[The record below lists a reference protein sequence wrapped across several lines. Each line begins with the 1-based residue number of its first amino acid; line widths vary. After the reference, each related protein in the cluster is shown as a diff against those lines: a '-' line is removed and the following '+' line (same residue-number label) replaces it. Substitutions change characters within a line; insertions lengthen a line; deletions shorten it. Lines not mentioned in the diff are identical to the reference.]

1 MRDSRSAGMIAAI
14 LRTNGEK
21 AAGVKRETSAF
32 RPFAGHNR
40 GMPTTAA
47 PAFSSLGL
55 DARLLSA
62 LTALGYEEPTPI
74 QEKAIPPLLEGRDVL
89 AQAATGTGKTA
100 AFALPILQG
109 LASGHPAGTAPTS
122 LILVPTRELAMQLA
136 EAVFRYGKD
145 LGVRVLPVYGGA
157 SMDAQLRSLKRG
169 VDVVVAT
176 PGRALDHVNRK
187 TLRLE
192 GLRTLILDEAD
203 EMLDMGFAEDLEAI
217 LAATPATRQ
226 TALFSATLPP
236 RIVAIASKHLKD
248 PVRIAIAR
256 EITAAGKMPKVRQTA
271 YVVARGH
278 KRAALGRVLDIE
290 TPTAALVFCRTRL
303 EVDDLTE
310 GLKSRGMRVEAL
322 HGGISQG
329 ERDRV
334 MKKLRAGTLELVV
347 ATDVAA
353 RGLDIG
359 HLSHVV
365 NYDVPSSPDVY
376 VHRIGRT
383 GRAGRE
389 GVAITLAEPR
399 EHWQLKNIERVTK
412 QKIEIGSVPTVADL
426 RAKRLELTRASL
438 REALLAGGL
447 DAYRVVVESL
457 AEEFD
462 PMDVAAAAVKLAD
475 PSAAGSG
482 SAAEEHEIPPVAA
495 PPPPHASKR
504 GPKDRG
510 PNDRGPKD
518 RGPVRRDMGLSAKV
532 FVGAGRSAG
541 VKPGDLVGAIV
552 NEAKVKPRDVG
563 SIQIAERFSLV
574 EVPEAIA
581 EDVIKALRASG
592 IRGKKVTVRREKDR

>member
-1 MRDSRSAGMIAAI
+1 MATPDSP
-14 LRTNGEK
+14 T
-21 AAGVKRETSAF
+21 
-32 RPFAGHNR
+32 FA
-40 GMPTTAA
+40 
-47 PAFSSLGL
+47 SLSL
-55 DARLLSA
+55 DPRLLAA

-74 QEKAIPPLLEGRDVL
+74 QLQAIPPLLEGRDVL

-100 AFALPILQG
+100 AFALPILNAIAAAAPPNNAKAAG
-109 LASGHPAGTAPTS
+109 PAA
-122 LILVPTRELAMQLA
+122 LILVPTRELAMQLS
-136 EAVFRYGKD
+136 EAVHRYGKNI
-145 LGVRVLPVYGGA
+145 GVRVLPVYGGA
-157 SMDAQLRSLKRG
+157 SMDSQLRALHRG

-187 TLRLE
+187 TLKLD
-192 GLRTLILDEAD
+192 GIRTLVLDEAD

-217 LAATPATRQ
+217 LAATPEERQ

-236 RIVAIASKHLKD
+236 RIVTIAAKHLKN

-256 EITAAGKMPKVRQTA
+256 ETAAHGKMPKVRQTA

-278 KRAALGRVLDIE
+278 KRAALGRVLDLE
-290 TPTAALVFCRTRL
+290 SPTAALVFCRTRL

-310 GLKSRGMRVEAL
+310 ALKSRGLRVESL
-322 HGGISQG
+322 HGGISQS

-399 EHWQLKNIERVTK
+399 EHWQLKNIERATK

-438 REALLAGGL
+438 RESLLAGGL

-462 PMDVAAAAVKLAD
+462 PLDVAAAAVKMAD
-475 PSAAGSG
+475 PAAGDADSQ
-482 SAAEEHEIPPVAA
+482 EHEIPAVAVA
-495 PPPPHASKR
+495 PERKPRSGFKSRSRGESSTAAS
-504 GPKDRG
+504 
-510 PNDRGPKD
+510 
-518 RGPVRRDMGLSAKV
+518 V
-532 FVGAGRSAG
+532 FVGAGRVDG
-541 VKPGDLVGAIV
+541 LKPGDLFGMVV
-552 NEAKVKPRDVG
+552 KLAKVAPREVG

-581 EDVIKALRASG
+581 EGVIRALRLATV
-592 IRGKKVTVRREKDR
+592 RGKKVSVRRDKQR

>member
-1 MRDSRSAGMIAAI
+1 
-14 LRTNGEK
+14 
-21 AAGVKRETSAF
+21 
-32 RPFAGHNR
+32 
-40 GMPTTAA
+40 MPSNVP
-47 PAFSSLGL
+47 PAFASLAL
-55 DARLLSA
+55 DPRLLAA

-74 QEKAIPPLLEGRDVL
+74 QQEAIPPLLEGRDVL

-100 AFALPILQG
+100 AFALPILQAIAAEPTKG
-109 LASGHPAGTAPTS
+109 SGPVA

-136 EAVFRYGKD
+136 EAVHRYGKTI
-145 LGVRVLPVYGGA
+145 GVRVLPVYGGA
-157 SMDAQLRSLKRG
+157 SMDSQLRALHRG

-187 TLRLE
+187 SLKLE
-192 GLRTLILDEAD
+192 GVRTLVLDEAD

-217 LAATPATRQ
+217 LAATPSERQ

-236 RIVAIASKHLKD
+236 RIVSIAGKHMRNPL
-248 PVRIAIAR
+248 RIAIAR
-256 EITAAGKMPKVRQTA
+256 EATAAGKMPKVRQTA

-290 TPTAALVFCRTRL
+290 SPTAALVFCRTRL

-310 GLKSRGMRVEAL
+310 AMKSRGLRVESL
-322 HGGISQG
+322 HGGISQA

-399 EHWQLKNIERVTK
+399 EHWMLKNIERATK

-426 RAKRLELTRASL
+426 RAKRLELTKASL
-438 REALLAGGL
+438 REALLAGKFDG
-447 DAYRVVVESL
+447 YRVVVESL

-462 PMDVAAAAVKLAD
+462 PLDIAAAAVKMSD
-475 PSAAGSG
+475 GGAG
-482 SAAEEHEIPPVAA
+482 AVPDDEHEIPAVAA
-495 PPPPHASKR
+495 PPAPR
-504 GPKDRG
+504 GPSGPRG
-510 PNDRGPKD
+510 DVKGKKWSPRKAAEGNTRI
-518 RGPVRRDMGLSAKV
+518 
-532 FVGAGRSAG
+532 FIGAGRGEG
-541 VKPGDLVGAIV
+541 VKPADLVGAIV
-552 NEAKVKPRDVG
+552 KVAKLSPRDVG
-563 SIQIAERFSLV
+563 SIQISERFSLV
-574 EVPEAIA
+574 EVPEETA
-581 EDVIKALRASG
+581 EKVIGALRATG
-592 IRGKKVTVRREKDR
+592 IRGNKVTVRRDKELGR

>member
-1 MRDSRSAGMIAAI
+1 MRTRS
-14 LRTNGEK
+14 
-21 AAGVKRETSAF
+21 SAVSVPSY
-32 RPFAGHNR
+32 RMGL
-40 GMPTTAA
+40 MPTSS
-47 PAFSSLGL
+47 PSAFSSLAL
-55 DARLLSA
+55 DPRLLSA

-74 QEKAIPPLLEGRDVL
+74 QQQAIPPLLAGRDVL

-100 AFALPILQG
+100 AFALPILH
-109 LASGHPAGTAPTS
+109 AIAAEPTKGGGPVA

-136 EAVFRYGKD
+136 EAVHRYGKTV
-145 LGVRVLPVYGGA
+145 GVRVLPVYGGA
-157 SMDAQLRSLKRG
+157 SMDSQLRALKRG

-176 PGRALDHVNRK
+176 PGRALDHVNRR

-192 GLRTLILDEAD
+192 GVRTLVLDEAD

-217 LAATPATRQ
+217 LAATPAQRQ

-236 RIVAIASKHLKD
+236 RIVTIASKHLKN
-248 PVRIAIAR
+248 PLRISIAR
-256 EITAAGKMPKVRQTA
+256 ETTAHGKLPKVRQTA

-278 KRAALGRVLDIE
+278 KRAALGRVLDLE
-290 TPTAALVFCRTRL
+290 SPTAALVFCRTRL

-310 GLKSRGMRVEAL
+310 TLKGRGLRVEAL
-322 HGGISQG
+322 HGGISQA

-399 EHWQLKNIERVTK
+399 EHWQLKNIERATK

-462 PMDVAAAAVKLAD
+462 PLDVAAAAVKLAD
-475 PSAAGSG
+475 PSADGSG
-482 SAAEEHEIPPVAA
+482 SAGEEHEIPAVAA
-495 PPPPHASKR
+495 PPAARAGKGKD
-504 GPKDRG
+504 GPR
-510 PNDRGPKD
+510 
-518 RGPVRRDMGLSAKV
+518 
-532 FVGAGRSAG
+532 GRSRDGNFASVFIG
-541 VKPGDLVGAIV
+541 SGRADGLRPGDLVGAIV
-552 NEAKVKPRDVG
+552 KLAKVHPREVG

-581 EDVIKALRASG
+581 EDVIRVLRAAG
-592 IRGKKVTVRREKDR
+592 VRGKKVTVRRERER

>member
-1 MRDSRSAGMIAAI
+1 MGTPHDAG
-14 LRTNGEK
+14 
-21 AAGVKRETSAF
+21 S
-32 RPFAGHNR
+32 
-40 GMPTTAA
+40 
-47 PAFSSLGL
+47 PAFASLSL
-55 DARLLSA
+55 DPRLLAA
-62 LTALGYEEPTPI
+62 LISLGYEEPTPI
-74 QEKAIPPLLEGRDVL
+74 QQQAIPPLLEGRDVL

-100 AFALPILQG
+100 AFALPILH
-109 LASGHPAGTAPTS
+109 AIATESATAPGPTKGS
-122 LILVPTRELAMQLA
+122 GPVALILVPTRELAMQLA
-136 EAVFRYGKD
+136 EAVHRYGKTI
-145 LGVRVLPVYGGA
+145 GVRVLPVYGGA
-157 SMDAQLRSLKRG
+157 SMDSQLRALKRG

-187 TLRLE
+187 SLNLE
-192 GLRTLILDEAD
+192 GIRTLVLDEAD

-217 LAATPATRQ
+217 LAATPSERQ

-236 RIVAIASKHLKD
+236 RIVTIAGRHLRN

-256 EITAAGKMPKVRQTA
+256 ETAAAGKMPKVRQTA
-271 YVVARGH
+271 YVVSRGH

-290 TPTAALVFCRTRL
+290 SPTAALVFCRTRL

-310 GLKSRGMRVEAL
+310 ALKSRGLRVESL

-389 GVAITLAEPR
+389 GVAITLTEPR
-399 EHWQLKNIERVTK
+399 EHWMLKNIERATK

-438 REALLAGGL
+438 RESLLAGGF
-447 DAYRVVVESL
+447 DGYRVVVESL

-462 PMDVAAAAVKLAD
+462 PLDVAAAAVKMAD
-475 PSAAGSG
+475 PGAGVSG
-482 SAAEEHEIPPVAA
+482 EEEEHEIPAVAVA
-495 PPPPHASKR
+495 PAPTPRGKGKFAGASRRR
-504 GPKDRG
+504 GDGASGRIF
-510 PNDRGPKD
+510 
-518 RGPVRRDMGLSAKV
+518 L
-532 FVGAGRSAG
+532 GAGRDDG
-541 VKPGDLVGAIV
+541 VTPGDLVGAIV
-552 NEAKVKPRDVG
+552 KLAKVHPREVG
-563 SIQIAERFSLV
+563 SIRIAERFSIV
-574 EVPEAIA
+574 EVPEAIV
-581 EDVIKALRASG
+581 EDVIRALRTSG
-592 IRGKKVTVRREKDR
+592 VRGKKVTVRRDKEQR

>member
-1 MRDSRSAGMIAAI
+1 MRD
-14 LRTNGEK
+14 
-21 AAGVKRETSAF
+21 
-32 RPFAGHNR
+32 
-40 GMPTTAA
+40 TAV
-47 PAFSSLGL
+47 PLFSSLGL
-55 DARLLSA
+55 DERLLRA
-62 LTALGYEEPTPI
+62 LVALGYEEPTPI
-74 QEKAIPPLLEGRDVL
+74 QRQAIPPLLEGRDVF

-100 AFALPILQG
+100 AFALPILQSIATEPVEG
-109 LASGHPAGTAPTS
+109 AGPVA

-136 EAVFRYGKD
+136 EAVHRYGKE
-145 LGVRVLPVYGGA
+145 LKVRVLPIYGGA
-157 SMDAQLRSLKRG
+157 SMEAQLRALKRG

-176 PGRALDHVNRK
+176 PGRAVDHVNRK
-187 TLRLE
+187 TLRLD
-192 GLRTLILDEAD
+192 GLRTLVLDEAD
-203 EMLDMGFAEDLEAI
+203 EMLDMGFAEDLDAI
-217 LAATPATRQ
+217 LATTPKQRQ

-236 RIVAIASKHLKD
+236 RISAIAARHMND

-256 EITAAGKMPKVRQTA
+256 EATAAGKRPKVRQTA

-278 KRAALGRVLDIE
+278 KRAALGRVLDLE

-310 GLKSRGMRVEAL
+310 SLKGRGLRVEAL
-322 HGGISQG
+322 HGGMSQDQ
-329 ERDRV
+329 RDRV

-365 NYDVPSSPDVY
+365 NYDVPSSPEVY
-376 VHRIGRT
+376 VNRIGRT

-399 EHWQLKNIERVTK
+399 EHWQLKNIERLTK
-412 QKIEIGSVPTVADL
+412 QKIEVGSVPTVADL

-438 REALLAGGL
+438 RESLLAGGL

-475 PSAAGSG
+475 PSSMGSG
-482 SAAEEHEIPPVAA
+482 SAGDEHEIPAVAA
-495 PPPPHASKR
+495 PPPPRAA
-504 GPKDRG
+504 GPTKPGKPGQKYRSG
-510 PNDRGPKD
+510 GREPGK
-518 RGPVRRDMGLSAKV
+518 SARI
-532 FVGAGRSAG
+532 FISAGRAAG

-552 NEAKVKPRDVG
+552 KEAKANPRDVG

-581 EDVIKALRASG
+581 ESVIRALRGAT
-592 IRGKKVTVRREKDR
+592 IRGQKVVVRRDKDAGR

>member
-1 MRDSRSAGMIAAI
+1 M
-14 LRTNGEK
+14 
-21 AAGVKRETSAF
+21 TSGK
-32 RPFAGHNR
+32 PSPSTFA
-40 GMPTTAA
+40 
-47 PAFSSLGL
+47 SLSL
-55 DARLLSA
+55 DPRLLSA

-74 QEKAIPPLLEGRDVL
+74 QQQAIPPLLEGRDVL

-100 AFALPILQG
+100 AFALPILHAIAAEPTKG
-109 LASGHPAGTAPTS
+109 AGPAA

-136 EAVFRYGKD
+136 EAVHRYGKTI
-145 LGVRVLPVYGGA
+145 GVRVLPVYGGA
-157 SMDAQLRSLKRG
+157 SMESQLRALRRG

-187 TLRLE
+187 SLNLD
-192 GLRTLILDEAD
+192 GIRTLVLDEAD

-217 LAATPATRQ
+217 LAATPSARQ

-236 RIVAIASKHLKD
+236 RIVTIAGKHLKN

-256 EITAAGKMPKVRQTA
+256 ETTAHGKLPKVRQTA

-278 KRAALGRVLDIE
+278 KRAALGRVLDLE
-290 TPTAALVFCRTRL
+290 SPTAALVFCRTRL

-310 GLKSRGMRVEAL
+310 FLKGQGLRVEAL

-399 EHWQLKNIERVTK
+399 EHWQLKNIERATK

-426 RAKRLELTRASL
+426 RARRLELTRASL
-438 REALLAGGL
+438 RESLLSDAGGL

-462 PMDVAAAAVKLAD
+462 PLDVAAAAVKLAD
-475 PSAAGSG
+475 PSADGSG
-482 SAAEEHEIPPVAA
+482 SAGEEHEIPAVAVA
-495 PPPPHASKR
+495 PPPAGLRAGKDGKSGPRGGRPRDGSLASIFIGSGR
-504 GPKDRG
+504 AD
-510 PNDRGPKD
+510 
-518 RGPVRRDMGLSAKV
+518 GL
-532 FVGAGRSAG
+532 R
-541 VKPGDLVGAIV
+541 PGDLVGAIV
-552 NEAKVKPRDVG
+552 KLAKVHPREVG

-581 EDVIKALRASG
+581 EDVIRALRAEG
-592 IRGKKVTVRREKDR
+592 VRRKKVTVRRDKER

>member
-1 MRDSRSAGMIAAI
+1 
-14 LRTNGEK
+14 
-21 AAGVKRETSAF
+21 
-32 RPFAGHNR
+32 
-40 GMPTTAA
+40 MPTPPPSA
-47 PAFSSLGL
+47 PAPTPSFASLSL
-55 DARLLSA
+55 DPRLLDA

-74 QEKAIPPLLEGRDVL
+74 QQQSIPPLLEGRDVL

-100 AFALPILQG
+100 AFALPILNAIAAEKTKG
-109 LASGHPAGTAPTS
+109 SGPVA

-136 EAVFRYGKD
+136 EAVHRYGKTI
-145 LGVRVLPVYGGA
+145 GVRVLPVYGGA
-157 SMDAQLRSLKRG
+157 SMESQLRSLHRG

-176 PGRALDHVNRK
+176 PGRAIDHVNRK
-187 TLRLE
+187 SLKLD
-192 GLRTLILDEAD
+192 GIRTLVLDEAD

-217 LAATPATRQ
+217 LAATPSERQ

-236 RIVAIASKHLKD
+236 RIVSIAGKHLRN
-248 PVRIAIAR
+248 PVRITIAR
-256 EITAAGKMPKVRQTA
+256 EAAGAGKMAKVRQTA

-290 TPTAALVFCRTRL
+290 SPTAALVFCRTRL

-310 GLKSRGMRVEAL
+310 ALKSRGLRVESL
-322 HGGISQG
+322 HGGISQS

-389 GVAITLAEPR
+389 GVAITLVEPR
-399 EHWQLKNIERVTK
+399 EHWQLKNIERATK

-438 REALLAGGL
+438 REALLGGGFES
-447 DAYRVVVESL
+447 YRVVVESL

-462 PMDVAAAAVKLAD
+462 PLDVAAAAVKMAD
-475 PSAAGSG
+475 PAAGASG
-482 SAAEEHEIPPVAA
+482 GEDEHEIPPVAA
-495 PPPPHASKR
+495 APARAPRAEGGGGGGHKGKKWVPRAAAS
-504 GPKDRG
+504 G
-510 PNDRGPKD
+510 N
-518 RGPVRRDMGLSAKV
+518 VKV
-532 FVGAGRSAG
+532 FIGAGRGEG

-552 NEAKVKPRDVG
+552 KLAKLHPREVG

-574 EVPEAIA
+574 EVPDAIA
-581 EDVIKALRASG
+581 EKVIRALRTSG
-592 IRGKKVTVRREKDR
+592 IRGNKVTVRLDKDQLR

>member
-1 MRDSRSAGMIAAI
+1 
-14 LRTNGEK
+14 
-21 AAGVKRETSAF
+21 
-32 RPFAGHNR
+32 
-40 GMPTTAA
+40 MPTPPTSHQA
-47 PAFSSLGL
+47 PSFSSLSL
-55 DARLLSA
+55 DPRLLAA

-74 QEKAIPPLLEGRDVL
+74 QQQSIPPLLEGRDVL

-100 AFALPILQG
+100 AFALPILHA
-109 LASGHPAGTAPTS
+109 LAAEKTKGSGPAA

-136 EAVFRYGKD
+136 EAVHRYGKTI
-145 LGVRVLPVYGGA
+145 GVRVLPVYGGA
-157 SMDAQLRSLKRG
+157 SMESQLRALHRG

-176 PGRALDHVNRK
+176 PGRALDHLNRK
-187 TLRLE
+187 SLKLE
-192 GLRTLILDEAD
+192 GIRTLVLDEAD

-217 LAATPATRQ
+217 LAATPSERQ

-236 RIVAIASKHLKD
+236 RIVSIAGKHLRN
-248 PVRIAIAR
+248 PVRITIAR
-256 EITAAGKMPKVRQTA
+256 EATGAGKMAKVRQTA

-290 TPTAALVFCRTRL
+290 SPAAALVFCRTRL

-310 GLKSRGMRVEAL
+310 ALKSRGLRVESL
-322 HGGISQG
+322 HGGISQS

-334 MKKLRAGTLELVV
+334 MKKLRSGTLELVV

-353 RGLDIG
+353 RGLDIS

-389 GVAITLAEPR
+389 GVAITLVEPR
-399 EHWQLKNIERVTK
+399 EHWQLKNIERATK
-412 QKIEIGSVPTVADL
+412 QRIEIGSVPTVADL

-438 REALLAGGL
+438 REALLGGGFES
-447 DAYRVVVESL
+447 YRVVVESL

-462 PMDVAAAAVKLAD
+462 PLDVAAAAVKMSD
-475 PSAAGSG
+475 PAAGASG
-482 SAAEEHEIPPVAA
+482 AEDEHEIPPVAVA
-495 PPPPHASKR
+495 PAR
-504 GPKDRG
+504 GPRGEGGSGVERKGKKWVPRG
-510 PNDRGPKD
+510 PAEGN
-518 RGPVRRDMGLSAKV
+518 VKV
-532 FVGAGRSAG
+532 FIGAGRGEG

-552 NEAKVKPRDVG
+552 KLAKLHPREVG

-581 EDVIKALRASG
+581 EKVIRALRTSG
-592 IRGKKVTVRREKDR
+592 IRGNKVAVRLDKDQGR

>member
-1 MRDSRSAGMIAAI
+1 MPNSRPPS
-14 LRTNGEK
+14 
-21 AAGVKRETSAF
+21 
-32 RPFAGHNR
+32 
-40 GMPTTAA
+40 

-74 QEKAIPPLLEGRDVL
+74 QEQAIPPLLEGRDVL

-100 AFALPILQG
+100 AFALPILQAIAEEKTKG
-109 LASGHPAGTAPTS
+109 SGPAA

-136 EAVFRYGKD
+136 EAVHRYGKTI
-145 LGVRVLPVYGGA
+145 GVRVLPVYGGA
-157 SMDAQLRSLKRG
+157 SMDSQLRALHRG

-187 TLRLE
+187 SLKLE
-192 GLRTLILDEAD
+192 GIRTLVLDEAD

-217 LAATPATRQ
+217 LAATPAERQ

-236 RIVAIASKHLKD
+236 RIVSIAGKHMRNPL
-248 PVRIAIAR
+248 RIAIAR
-256 EITAAGKMPKVRQTA
+256 ETTAAGKLPKVRQTA

-290 TPTAALVFCRTRL
+290 SPTAALVFCRTRL

-310 GLKSRGMRVEAL
+310 ALKSRGLRVESL
-322 HGGISQG
+322 HGGISQA

-389 GVAITLAEPR
+389 GVAITLVEPR
-399 EHWQLKNIERVTK
+399 EHWQLKNIERATK
-412 QKIEIGSVPTVADL
+412 QRIEIGSVPTVADL
-426 RAKRLELTRASL
+426 RAKRMELTRASL
-438 REALLAGGL
+438 RESLLAGGF
-447 DAYRVVVESL
+447 DGYRVVVESL

-462 PMDVAAAAVKLAD
+462 PLDVAAAAVRMAD
-475 PSAAGSG
+475 PSAAAGG
-482 SAAEEHEIPPVAA
+482 GDDEHEIPAVAA
-495 PPPPHASKR
+495 APARAPSGPRLR
-504 GPKDRG
+504 GDKKGKWAP
-510 PNDRGPKD
+510 
-518 RGPVRRDMGLSAKV
+518 RRAAEGNTKI
-532 FVGAGRSAG
+532 FIGAGRGEG

-552 NEAKVKPRDVG
+552 KLAKLPPRDVG

-581 EDVIKALRASG
+581 EKVIGALRASG
-592 IRGKKVTVRREKDR
+592 IRGNKVTVRRDKDQER

>member
-1 MRDSRSAGMIAAI
+1 MG
-14 LRTNGEK
+14 L
-21 AAGVKRETSAF
+21 
-32 RPFAGHNR
+32 
-40 GMPTTAA
+40 MPTTAP
-47 PAFSSLGL
+47 PAFSTL
-55 DARLLSA
+55 DLDPRLLSA

-74 QEKAIPPLLEGRDVL
+74 QQQAIPPLLEGRDVL

-100 AFALPILQG
+100 AFALPILHAIAAQAQKG
-109 LASGHPAGTAPTS
+109 AGPVA

-136 EAVFRYGKD
+136 EAVHRYGKD
-145 LGVRVLPVYGGA
+145 IGVRVLPVYGGA
-157 SMDAQLRSLKRG
+157 SMDSQLRALKRG
-169 VDVVVAT
+169 VDVVVGT

-192 GLRTLILDEAD
+192 AVRTLVLDEAD

-217 LAATPATRQ
+217 LAATPSERQ

-236 RIVAIASKHLKD
+236 RIVTIASKHLKN
-248 PVRIAIAR
+248 PVRIAIER
-256 EITAAGKMPKVRQTA
+256 ETTAHGKLPKMRQTA

-278 KRAALGRVLDIE
+278 KRAALGRVLDLE
-290 TPTAALVFCRTRL
+290 SPTAALVFCRTRL

-310 GLKSRGMRVEAL
+310 SLKGRGLRVEAL

-365 NYDVPSSPDVY
+365 NYDVPSSADDY
-376 VHRIGRT
+376 IHRIGRT

-399 EHWQLKNIERVTK
+399 EHWQLKNIERATK
-412 QKIEIGSVPTVADL
+412 QKIEIASVPTVADL

-438 REALLAGGL
+438 RESLLAGGL

-462 PMDVAAAAVKLAD
+462 PLDVAAAAVKLAD

-482 SAAEEHEIPPVAA
+482 SADEHEIPAVAA
-495 PPPPHASKR
+495 PPGPRAGKGGSKSR
-504 GPKDRG
+504 S
-510 PNDRGPKD
+510 
-518 RGPVRRDMGLSAKV
+518 RDGNSTKI
-532 FVGAGRSAG
+532 FVGAGRADG
-541 VKPGDLVGAIV
+541 LRPGDLVGAIV
-552 NEAKVKPRDVG
+552 KLAKVHPREVG
-563 SIQIAERFSLV
+563 SIQISERFSLV

-581 EDVIKALRASG
+581 EDVIRVLRAAG
-592 IRGKKVTVRREKDR
+592 VRRKKVTVRREGER

>member
-1 MRDSRSAGMIAAI
+1 MTG
-14 LRTNGEK
+14 K
-21 AAGVKRETSAF
+21 V
-32 RPFAGHNR
+32 
-40 GMPTTAA
+40 A

-55 DARLLSA
+55 DERLLRA
-62 LTALGYEEPTPI
+62 LAALGYEEPTPI
-74 QEKAIPPLLEGRDVL
+74 QSQAIPPLLEGRDVF

-109 LASGHPAGTAPTS
+109 IAATPPRGSGASPVA

-136 EAVFRYGKD
+136 EAVHRYGKE
-145 LGVRVLPVYGGA
+145 LNVRVLPVYGGA
-157 SMDAQLRSLKRG
+157 SMESQLRALKRG

-176 PGRALDHVNRK
+176 PGRAIDHVNRK
-187 TLRLE
+187 TLRLGE
-192 GLRTLILDEAD
+192 IRTLILDEAD
-203 EMLDMGFAEDLEAI
+203 EMLDMGFAEDLDAI
-217 LAATPATRQ
+217 LAATPGEKQ

-236 RIVAIASKHLKD
+236 RIASIAAKHLSD

-256 EITAAGKMPKVRQTA
+256 EATAAGKMPKVRQTA

-278 KRAALGRVLDIE
+278 KRAALGRVLDLE

-310 GLKSRGMRVEAL
+310 SLKGRGLRVEAL
-322 HGGISQG
+322 HGGMSQDQ
-329 ERDRV
+329 RDRV
-334 MKKLRAGTLELVV
+334 MKKLRSGTLELVV

-399 EHWQLKNIERVTK
+399 EHWQLKNIERLTK

-438 REALLAGGL
+438 RESLLEGGL

-475 PSAAGSG
+475 PSASASG
-482 SAAEEHEIPPVAA
+482 SAADEHEIPAVAA
-495 PPPPHASKR
+495 PPQRREA
-504 GPKDRG
+504 GPGKFGKPGKYRSG
-510 PNDRGPKD
+510 G
-518 RGPVRRDMGLSAKV
+518 RDPGTSARI
-532 FVGAGRSAG
+532 FISAGRAAN
-541 VKPGDLVGAIV
+541 VKPGDLVGAIA
-552 NEAKVKPRDVG
+552 NAAKVRPNEIG

-574 EVPEAIA
+574 EVPESIA
-581 EDVIKALRASG
+581 EAVIRALRGAT
-592 IRGKKVTVRREKDR
+592 IRGQKLIVRRDKDSGR

>member
-1 MRDSRSAGMIAAI
+1 MHK
-14 LRTNGEK
+14 TP
-21 AAGVKRETSAF
+21 TS
-32 RPFAGHNR
+32 PFA
-40 GMPTTAA
+40 T
-47 PAFSSLGL
+47 LGL
-55 DARLLSA
+55 DGRLVRA
-62 LTALGYEEPTPI
+62 LVALGYEEPTPI
-74 QEKAIPPLLEGRDVL
+74 QSAAIPPLLEGHDVF

-100 AFALPILQG
+100 AFALPILHRIG
-109 LASGHPAGTAPTS
+109 AEAERGVAPTV

-136 EAVFRYGKD
+136 EAVHRYGREI
-145 LGVRVLPVYGGA
+145 GIRVLAVYGGA
-157 SMDAQLRSLKRG
+157 SMETQLRALKRG

-176 PGRALDHVNRK
+176 PGRALDHVNRRS
-187 TLRLE
+187 LAL
-192 GLRTLILDEAD
+192 GSLRTLVLDEAD
-203 EMLDMGFAEDLEAI
+203 EMLDMGFAEDLDAI
-217 LAATPATRQ
+217 LAATPKARQ

-236 RIVAIASKHLKD
+236 RIATLAARHLRE
-248 PVRIAIAR
+248 PVRI
-256 EITAAGKMPKVRQTA
+256 EIEKEKTAPGKVPKVRQTA

-278 KRAALGRVLDIE
+278 KRAALGRVLDLE

-310 GLKSRGMRVEAL
+310 SLKGRGLRVEPL
-322 HGGISQG
+322 HGGMSQ
-329 ERDRV
+329 EQRDRV

-365 NYDVPSSPDVY
+365 NYDVPSSPEVY

-399 EHWQLKNIERVTK
+399 EHWQLRNIERLTK
-412 QKIEIGSVPTVADL
+412 QKIEVASVPTVADL

-438 REALLAGGL
+438 RESLLAGGL
-447 DAYRVVVESL
+447 EDYRVVVESL

-482 SAAEEHEIPPVAA
+482 SVADEHEIPAVAA
-495 PPPPHASKR
+495 PPPPRAAKSGTKYKSGGREPGNSASI
-504 GPKDRG
+504 
-510 PNDRGPKD
+510 
-518 RGPVRRDMGLSAKV
+518 
-532 FVGAGRSAG
+532 FVGAGRAAG
-541 VKPGDLVGAIV
+541 VRPGDLVGAIV
-552 NEAKVKPRDVG
+552 NEAKVSSRDVG

-574 EVPEAIA
+574 EVPEKIA
-581 EDVIKALRASG
+581 ESVMRALRG
-592 IRGKKVTVRREKDR
+592 TMIRGQKVIVRRDKDAGR